1 MTAPTPTRSAVLMVT
16 GAYFPEL
23 SGGGLQARTM
33 TRALRQWLDF
43 EVFTTCTDRSLPHHE
58 CVEGTRVTR
67 VYVDVGRP
75 FTKITAAA
83 RTVWF
88 FLARSRSFDV
98 VHLHGFSQKS
108 ILIVLLARLTGKSVI
123 ITIHTAGHDEPEGV
137 RRLGRLAYWC
147 YSRADLYLAISEA
160 MADNYRSA
168 GLPPDR
174 LRVIPNGVDVERFR
188 PAEGEQRDHACRGLG
203 LDPALRWVAF
213 VGFFSR
219 EKHPDLLFEAWLAL
233 PAALRHRTGLV
244 FAGATESKYHEVDP
258 LLAQSIRDQAARLG
272 IADRIRLLGPVSE
285 VERVYH
291 AADVLAMPSTREAF
305 GMVLVEAMA
314 AGLPVI
320 ATRIDRVT
328 DTIVEDG
335 VTGLLVPPRDATALT
350 AALAQLLSAPAPAA
364 DMGARARR
372 TVAARYG
379 LEASVARWRQIYSE
393 AVHS

>member
-1 MTAPTPTRSAVLMVT
+1 MSVARTRPGVLMVT

-43 EVFTTCTDRSLPHHE
+43 EVFTTCTDRSLPHHQF
-58 CVEGTRVTR
+58 VEGTRVTR

-108 ILIVLLARLTGKSVI
+108 ILIVLLARLVGKPVI
-123 ITIHTAGHDEPEGV
+123 ITIHTAVHDEPEGV

-160 MADNYRSA
+160 MADHYRAA
-168 GLPPDR
+168 GLPTSR
-174 LRVIPNGVDVERFR
+174 LRVTPNGVDVDRFR
-188 PAEGEQRDHACRGLG
+188 PAAPGERAAACLALG
-203 LDPALRWVAF
+203 LNPTTRWVAF

-233 PAALRHRTGLV
+233 PAALRVRTGLV
-244 FAGATESKYHEVDP
+244 FAGATESQYHEVDP
-258 LLAQSIRDQAARLG
+258 LLAQSIRAQATRLG
-272 IADRIRLLGPVSE
+272 IADRIRLLGQVAD
-285 VERVYH
+285 VEQVYQ

-314 AGLPVI
+314 AGLPVV

-335 VTGLLVPPRDATALT
+335 VTGLLVPPLDVTALT
-350 AALAQLLSAPAPAA
+350 AALEQLLSAPVPAA
-364 DMGARARR
+364 AMGARARQA
-372 TVAARYG
+372 VGARYG
-379 LEASVARWRQIYSE
+379 LEVSAARWRQIYNE